1 MRLFDKMID
10 RRINGTIEAE
20 ISKLRVRITVL
31 EEKIK
36 EMQRIDEK
44 QRDEDNVK
52 FSDIV
57 DEWMNG
63 EKGVEE

>member
-1 MRLFDKMID
+1 MRLFDRAID
-10 RRINGTIEAE
+10 RRINEMVEAE

-36 EMQRIDEK
+36 EMQRVDEK
-44 QRDEDNVK
+44 QRGEVNVK

-63 EKGVEE
+63 EKGVQE

>member
-1 MRLFDKMID
+1 MRLFDRAID
-10 RRINGTIEAE
+10 RRINEMVEAE

-36 EMQRIDEK
+36 EMQRVDEK

-57 DEWMNG
+57 DEWING
-63 EKGVEE
+63 EKGVQE

>member
-31 EEKIK
+31 EGKIK
-36 EMQRIDEK
+36 EMQRVDEK

-63 EKGVEE
+63 KKGVEE

>member
-1 MRLFDKMID
+1 MRLFDRAID
-10 RRINGTIEAE
+10 RRINEMVEAE

-36 EMQRIDEK
+36 EMQRVDEK

-57 DEWMNG
+57 DEWLNG

>member
-1 MRLFDKMID
+1 MRLFDRAID
-10 RRINGTIEAE
+10 RRINEMVEAE

-31 EEKIK
+31 EGKIK

-44 QRDEDNVK
+44 QRGEDNVK

>member
-1 MRLFDKMID
+1 MRLLDRAID
-10 RRINGTIEAE
+10 RRINEMVEAE

-31 EEKIK
+31 EGKIK
-36 EMQRIDEK
+36 EMHRVDEK
-44 QRDEDNVK
+44 QRDKDNVK

-63 EKGVEE
+63 AKGVEE

>member
-1 MRLFDKMID
+1 MRLFDRAID
-10 RRINGTIEAE
+10 RRINEMVEAE

-36 EMQRIDEK
+36 DMQHIEEK
-44 QRDEDNVK
+44 KNDGDNVK

-57 DEWMNG
+57 DEWING
-63 EKGVEE
+63 EKGVQE

>member
-1 MRLFDKMID
+1 MRLFDRAID
-10 RRINGTIEAE
+10 RRINEMVEAE

-36 EMQRIDEK
+36 EMQRVDEK
-44 QRDEDNVK
+44 QRDKDNVK

>member
-36 EMQRIDEK
+36 DMQHIEEK
-44 QRDEDNVK
+44 KNDGDNVK

-57 DEWMNG
+57 DEWING
-63 EKGVEE
+63 EKGVQE

>member
-1 MRLFDKMID
+1 MRLLDRAID
-10 RRINGTIEAE
+10 RRINEMVEAE

-31 EEKIK
+31 EGKIK
-36 EMQRIDEK
+36 EMQRVDEK
-44 QRDEDNVK
+44 QRDKDTIK

-63 EKGVEE
+63 AKGVEE

>member
-1 MRLFDKMID
+1 MRLFDRAID
-10 RRINGTIEAE
+10 RRINEMVETE

-36 EMQRIDEK
+36 EMQRVDEK

>member
-1 MRLFDKMID
+1 MRLFDRAID
-10 RRINGTIEAE
+10 RRINEMVEAE
-20 ISKLRVRITVL
+20 IAKLRVRITVL

-36 EMQRIDEK
+36 EMQRVDEK
-44 QRDEDNVK
+44 QRDKDNVK

-63 EKGVEE
+63 SKGVEE

>member
-1 MRLFDKMID
+1 MRLFDRAID
-10 RRINGTIEAE
+10 RRINEMVETE

-36 EMQRIDEK
+36 EMQRVDDK
-44 QRDEDNVK
+44 QRDKDNVK

-63 EKGVEE
+63 AKGVEE

>member
-1 MRLFDKMID
+1 MRLFDRAID
-10 RRINGTIEAE
+10 RRINEMVEAE

-36 EMQRIDEK
+36 EMQRVDEK

-63 EKGVEE
+63 AKGVEE

>member
-1 MRLFDKMID
+1 MRLFDRAID
-10 RRINGTIEAE
+10 RRINETVATE

-36 EMQRIDEK
+36 EMQRVDEK
-44 QRDEDNVK
+44 QREEDNVK

-63 EKGVEE
+63 AKGVEE

>member
-36 EMQRIDEK
+36 EMQRVDEK

-57 DEWMNG
+57 DEWING
-63 EKGVEE
+63 EKGVQE

>member
-1 MRLFDKMID
+1 MRLFDRAID
-10 RRINGTIEAE
+10 RRINEMVETE

-36 EMQRIDEK
+36 EMQRVDEK
-44 QRDEDNVK
+44 QRGEDTVK

-57 DEWMNG
+57 DEWING
-63 EKGVEE
+63 EKGVQE

>member
-1 MRLFDKMID
+1 MKLFDRAID
-10 RRINGTIEAE
+10 RRINEMVEAE

-36 EMQRIDEK
+36 DMQHIEEK
-44 QRDEDNVK
+44 KNDGDNVK

-57 DEWMNG
+57 DEWING
-63 EKGVEE
+63 EESKND

>member
-1 MRLFDKMID
+1 MRLFDRAID
-10 RRINGTIEAE
+10 RRINEMVEAE
-20 ISKLRVRITVL
+20 IAKLRVRITVL

-36 EMQRIDEK
+36 EMQRVDEK

-63 EKGVEE
+63 AKGVEE

>member
-1 MRLFDKMID
+1 MRLFDRVID
-10 RRINGTIEAE
+10 RRINEMVGAE

-31 EEKIK
+31 EGKIK
-36 EMQRIDEK
+36 EMQRVDEK
-44 QRDEDNVK
+44 QRDKDNVK

-63 EKGVEE
+63 AKGVEE

>member
-1 MRLFDKMID
+1 MRLFDRAID
-10 RRINGTIEAE
+10 RRINEMVEAE

-36 EMQRIDEK
+36 EMQRVDDK
-44 QRDEDNVK
+44 QRDKDNVK

-63 EKGVEE
+63 AKGVEE

>member
-1 MRLFDKMID
+1 MRLLDRAID
-10 RRINGTIEAE
+10 RRINEMVEAE

-36 EMQRIDEK
+36 EMQRVDDK
-44 QRDEDNVK
+44 QRDKDNVK

-57 DEWMNG
+57 DEWLNG

>member
-1 MRLFDKMID
+1 MRLFDRAID
-10 RRINGTIEAE
+10 RRINEMVEAE

-36 EMQRIDEK
+36 EMQRVDEK
-44 QRDEDNVK
+44 QRDKDNVK

-63 EKGVEE
+63 AKGVEE

>member
-1 MRLFDKMID
+1 MRLFDRAID
-10 RRINGTIEAE
+10 RRINEMVEAE

-36 EMQRIDEK
+36 EMQRVDEK
-44 QRDEDNVK
+44 QRDKDNVK

-57 DEWMNG
+57 DEWING
-63 EKGVEE
+63 EKGVQE

>member
-20 ISKLRVRITVL
+20 ISKIRVRITVL

-36 EMQRIDEK
+36 GMQHIEEK
-44 QRDEDNVK
+44 KNDGDNVK

-57 DEWMNG
+57 DEWING
-63 EKGVEE
+63 EKGVQE

>member
-1 MRLFDKMID
+1 MRLFDRAID
-10 RRINGTIEAE
+10 RRINEMVEAE
-20 ISKLRVRITVL
+20 ISKLRVRITVI

-36 EMQRIDEK
+36 EMQRVDEK
-44 QRDEDNVK
+44 QRDKDNVK

-63 EKGVEE
+63 AKGVEE

>member
-1 MRLFDKMID
+1 MRLLDRAID
-10 RRINGTIEAE
+10 RRINEMVEAE

-36 EMQRIDEK
+36 EMQRVDEK

-57 DEWMNG
+57 DEWING
-63 EKGVEE
+63 AKGVEE

>member
-1 MRLFDKMID
+1 MRLFDRAID
-10 RRINGTIEAE
+10 RRINEKVETE

-36 EMQRIDEK
+36 EMQRVDEK

-57 DEWMNG
+57 DEWING
-63 EKGVEE
+63 EKGVQE

>member
-1 MRLFDKMID
+1 MRLFDRAID
-10 RRINGTIEAE
+10 RRISEMVETE

-36 EMQRIDEK
+36 EMQRVDEK

-57 DEWMNG
+57 DEWING
-63 EKGVEE
+63 AKGVEE

>member
-1 MRLFDKMID
+1 MRLFDRAID
-10 RRINGTIEAE
+10 RRINEMVEAE
-20 ISKLRVRITVL
+20 ISKLRVRITVI

-36 EMQRIDEK
+36 EMQRVDEK
-44 QRDEDNVK
+44 QRDKDNVK

-63 EKGVEE
+63 AKGDEE

>member
-1 MRLFDKMID
+1 MRLFDRAID
-10 RRINGTIEAE
+10 RRINEKVEAE
-20 ISKLRVRITVL
+20 IAKLRVRITVL

-36 EMQRIDEK
+36 EMQRVDEK
-44 QRDEDNVK
+44 QRDKDNVK

>member
-1 MRLFDKMID
+1 MRLFDRAID
-10 RRINGTIEAE
+10 RRINEMVEAE

-36 EMQRIDEK
+36 EMQRVDEK
-44 QRDEDNVK
+44 QRDKDDVK

-63 EKGVEE
+63 AKGVEE

>member
-1 MRLFDKMID
+1 MRLFDRAID
-10 RRINGTIEAE
+10 RRINEMVEAE
-20 ISKLRVRITVL
+20 IAKLRVRITVL

-36 EMQRIDEK
+36 EMQRVDEK
-44 QRDEDNVK
+44 QRDKDNVK

-63 EKGVEE
+63 AKGVEE

>member
-1 MRLFDKMID
+1 MRLLDRAID
-10 RRINGTIEAE
+10 RRINEMVEAE

-31 EEKIK
+31 EGKIK
-36 EMQRIDEK
+36 EMQRVDEK
-44 QRDEDNVK
+44 QRDKDNVK

-63 EKGVEE
+63 AKGVEE

>member
-1 MRLFDKMID
+1 MRLFDRAID
-10 RRINGTIEAE
+10 RRINEMVETE

-36 EMQRIDEK
+36 EMQRVDEK

-57 DEWMNG
+57 DEWING
-63 EKGVEE
+63 EKGVQE

>member
-1 MRLFDKMID
+1 MRLFDRAID
-10 RRINGTIEAE
+10 RSINEMDETE

-31 EEKIK
+31 EEKIN
-36 EMQRIDEK
+36 EMQRVDEK
-44 QRDEDNVK
+44 QRDKDNVK

-63 EKGVEE
+63 AKGVEE